1 MLPETQV
8 HSILRVAHQLPNSLG
23 QLVVRQDL
31 YSQSYFYYSNFV
43 GSVNVPANG
52 IGPLDPNTKI
62 GGYTLLNARVEWNNI
77 AGSRFHAAAYVRN
90 MLNKQYEVGGV
101 GLGATVGLD
110 TVILGTPRMAGLEVG
125 LKF

>member
-1 MLPETQV
+1 MSTRKV
-8 HSILRVAHQLPNSLG
+8 TSR
-23 QLVVRQDL
+23 
-31 YSQSYFYYSNFV
+31 
-43 GSVNVPANG
+43 SVNVPANG
-52 IGPLDPNTKI
+52 IGPLDPTTI
-62 GGYTLLNARVEWNNI
+62 GGYSLLNARVEWNNI

-110 TVILGTPRMAGLEVG
+110 TVILGTPRVAGLEVG

>member
-1 MLPETQV
+1 
-8 HSILRVAHQLPNSLG
+8 
-23 QLVVRQDL
+23 
-31 YSQSYFYYSNFV
+31 
-43 GSVNVPANG
+43 
-52 IGPLDPNTKI
+52 
-62 GGYTLLNARVEWNNI
+62 
-77 AGSRFHAAAYVRN
+77 